1 MKNLLLI
8 FSFLCFNHLGFSQGL
23 PSVGIGNQVWS
34 SVNYNGS
41 VFRNGDA
48 IKEAKTKEEWLR
60 LGYREEA
67 AWCYYGFD
75 SKNQSLGK
83 LYNYYAIS
91 DPRNIAPVGWEVP
104 DFIDFFNL
112 VKFLDPLN
120 TPQYFVENGSLA
132 GGSLKSKNLNEWISS
147 ECEQISSG
155 FNAVGAGGYSPNLN
169 YPTSDWIKLKDASYF
184 WVLSDWKKIAEFIG
198 GALKQKILENDDL
211 AEKAIV
217 FRLRNDNCEIDA
229 DDDPKINGYYL
240 RLIKK

>member
-1 MKNLLLI
+1 MKNLFLI
-8 FSFLCFNHLGFSQGL
+8 FSFLCFNHFGFSQGL
-23 PSVGIGNQVWS
+23 PSVGIGNQFWS
-34 SVNYNGS
+34 SVNFNGL

-112 VKFLDPLN
+112 VNYLDPLN

-132 GGSLKSKNLNEWISS
+132 GGSLKSKNLNDWTTS

-155 FNAVGAGGYSPNLN
+155 YNAVGAGGYSPSLD
-169 YPTSDWIKLKDASYF
+169 YPSG
-184 WVLSDWKKIAEFIG
+184 DWKKLKEAGYFWLSTDWKTIAEYIG
-198 GALKQKILENDDL
+198 GDSKDKILNNYNL
-211 AEKAIV
+211 TEKAVV
-217 FRLRNDNCEIDA
+217 FRLRNDNCKIDA